1 MLCTYMSSLV
11 VQLLRLLHPPLD
23 WKCRTL
29 SLRLTFFIWV
39 HITMSV
45 DSVEKS
51 ISNHCYSNSQVCLHV
66 YKTDIMRLRT
76 LKHCQTN
83 FAIMSSLQL
92 RKMVATQSIPN
103 ADKTLQTTYDIILL
117 CVLGT
122 HACTLPILLALRNY
136 H

>member
-29 SLRLTFFIWV
+29 SLRSTFFIWV
-39 HITMSV
+39 QITMSV

-51 ISNHCYSNSQVCLHV
+51 ISSHCYSKSHSLLTCMRNRYYATTYPKALSNEFCKHV
-66 YKTDIMRLRT
+66 FI
-76 LKHCQTN
+76 
-83 FAIMSSLQL
+83 AL
-92 RKMVATQSIPN
+92 RKMVATQSVSN

-117 CVLGT
+117 CVLGSK
-122 HACTLPILLALRNY
+122 CSVIYALINNEQF
-136 H
+136 